1 MKKIALS
8 LVCCSLA
15 FAVNSTNDYA
25 KQRAGIDNQNEVIE
39 TREVVKDNQEK
50 AIDDTQDNTFA
61 VIYNHIQDYEQK
73 HAKDGAFI
81 QATNFSGA
89 EIQGSKY
96 DFYAEHKANLEKKE
110 QEAKAENS
118 RLTEAISLFTNGYC
132 TLQNQV
138 KIGRLAGYADL
149 NCDLSIDKK
158 ATLKVAL
165 TPDFYTYSLIATPLY
180 AMIDGKRFTVNGGAV
195 TNGLR
200 TSINV
205 ATRVD
210 DFLVSRIIADTGVK
224 SASVVSQ
231 YAHEW
236 LDERRSYRE
245 SRNNQANSTYT
256 MNGNTTVVTQ
266 QSANNDVKPKFQDY
280 LGGALV
286 EVIGSLMTSIGNAYL
301 QTRDFAFEI
310 DARTIL
316 YADLEFDTTRQALR
330 GIGFVP
336 DNMDIQQPSTN
347 FDDSDPTN
355 GVNYNNIPIGNLQY
369 KDSNG
374 GRQVEQSVARR
385 NEAQSNNSISYN
397 NGNSTAQRNR
407 TSIYYNNNNGAIMPP
422 MPPNGYQR

>member
-1 MKKIALS
+1 M
-8 LVCCSLA
+8 
-15 FAVNSTNDYA
+15 
-25 KQRAGIDNQNEVIE
+25 
-39 TREVVKDNQEK
+39 
-50 AIDDTQDNTFA
+50 
-61 VIYNHIQDYEQK
+61 
-73 HAKDGAFI
+73 
-81 QATNFSGA
+81 
-89 EIQGSKY
+89 
-96 DFYAEHKANLEKKE
+96 
-110 QEAKAENS
+110 
-118 RLTEAISLFTNGYC
+118 
-132 TLQNQV
+132 QNQV

-374 GRQVEQSVARR
+374 GRQIEQSVARR

-397 NGNSTAQRNR
+397 NGNSTAKRNR